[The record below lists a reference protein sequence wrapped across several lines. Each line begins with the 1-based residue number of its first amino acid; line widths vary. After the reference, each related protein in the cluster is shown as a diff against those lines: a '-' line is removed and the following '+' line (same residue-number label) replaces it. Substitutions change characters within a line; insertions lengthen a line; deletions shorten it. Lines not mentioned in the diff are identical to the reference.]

1 VRNWA
6 LTTGFEINSG
16 ASWGPMHPV
25 VQICWYD
32 APLNKQFR
40 PFNKHFRPLG
50 CLGFY
55 SWDFLRQSH
64 CVMKIHRFLPAIFL
78 LLGASCAPQREFV
91 QFGDAGIF
99 RPQANIRHES
109 GDGEEYDSYEVIDH
123 GAPNHG
129 VPPMYGGQS
138 RRYAPTHY
146 PQVQD
151 GGYPRV
157 MEVQDQYGNRDTVI
171 IPNPW

>member
-1 VRNWA
+1 
-6 LTTGFEINSG
+6 
-16 ASWGPMHPV
+16 
-25 VQICWYD
+25 
-32 APLNKQFR
+32 
-40 PFNKHFRPLG
+40 
-50 CLGFY
+50 
-55 SWDFLRQSH
+55 
-64 CVMKIHRFLPAIFL
+64 MKIHRFIPVAFL
-78 LLGASCAPQREFV
+78 LLGVACAPQREFV

-109 GDGEEYDSYEVIDH
+109 ADGEEYDSYELIDQ

-138 RRYAPTHY
+138 RGYAPTHY
-146 PQVQD
+146 PQGQD

>member
-1 VRNWA
+1 MKLLYHLIATSV
-6 LTTGFEINSG
+6 
-16 ASWGPMHPV
+16 
-25 VQICWYD
+25 IC
-32 APLNKQFR
+32 
-40 PFNKHFRPLG
+40 
-50 CLGFY
+50 
-55 SWDFLRQSH
+55 
-64 CVMKIHRFLPAIFL
+64 I
-78 LLGASCAPQREFV
+78 SCAPQREFV
-91 QFGDAGIF
+91 RFGDAGTF
-99 RPQANIRHES
+99 HPGPRHGS
-109 GDGEEYDSYEVIDH
+109 GGGSGGSDEEYDSYEVIDH

-138 RRYAPTHY
+138 RGYAPTHY